1 MDDGAYRIISFA
13 GFFTL
18 AGAAWITGGRKNG
31 NWAHKFWDHVSS
43 KPR

>member
-18 AGAAWITGGRKNG
+18 AGIAWITGDRKKVNAVIKKAAESVG
-31 NWAHKFWDHVSS
+31 AG
-43 KPR
+43 